1 MCPARAQEGVGK
13 VSSSKGSLRELMPQ
27 TAEIVDWL
35 RQQLGT
41 AAADRI
47 VLGGKQGKGTFWAQE
62 TGADGQV
69 REFGSRRPRTQW
81 PQAKGVQQ

>member
-1 MCPARAQEGVGK
+1 M
-13 VSSSKGSLRELMPQ
+13 STTKGRLREQMPA

-69 REFGSRRPRTQW
+69 REFGSRRTRTQW
-81 PQAKGVQQ
+81 PCAGAVKP

>member
-1 MCPARAQEGVGK
+1 M
-13 VSSSKGSLRELMPQ
+13 SSSNKGSLREQMPA

-41 AAADRI
+41 EAADRI
-47 VLGGKQGKGTFWAQE
+47 VLAGKHGKGRFWAQE

-69 REFGSRRPRTQW
+69 REFGSRRQGTQW
-81 PQAKGVQQ
+81 PAGKGAKQ